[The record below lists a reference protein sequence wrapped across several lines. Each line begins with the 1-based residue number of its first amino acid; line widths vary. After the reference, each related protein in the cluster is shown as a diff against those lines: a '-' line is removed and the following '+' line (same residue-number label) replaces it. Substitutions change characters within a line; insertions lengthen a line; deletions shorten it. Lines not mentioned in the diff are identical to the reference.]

1 MAADADTFIHGLV
14 KGTEYDLVV
23 VGAGAAGMAAALY
36 AALEGARVLLVER
49 TPYLGGTSALSG
61 GTTWVPLSQ
70 YAEQG
75 EDSYDNVSAFLDR
88 AVGEHAPKA
97 MREAFLKAGPEAIST
112 LTANTDVAFRKCAFH
127 PDYMA
132 DLEGATRCGRALE
145 PIPFITR
152 HLGRKLKLLRP
163 PIPEFTVLGGM
174 MINREDIGHLLN
186 RFKSPK
192 SFLYTVKLVL
202 RYAYDRLVHRA
213 PARSVMGHA
222 LIARMFSS
230 ALKLGVDIS
239 VETEL
244 TEITPLGQGR
254 HRLRLKQGAT
264 AREVIVNGGVVLAS
278 GGFGRD
284 PLKRATLYPQGMPPY
299 SPTAPGHTGVAH
311 RLVET
316 LGAYYGDGEDQP
328 AFWAPCSIRR
338 RKDESL
344 AVFPHFVFD
353 RSKPGTVCVDQQG
366 KRFVNESLSYHE
378 FGKAMLSSG
387 GTANPAYI
395 ITDAAAIQKY
405 GLGLVRLGGDRLEP
419 YIRDGY
425 LIEANSIEALAQK
438 LGMKPENLQASIA
451 HMNAAAKSGMD
462 SQFHRGETVY
472 QRANGDPAHGPNPTL
487 GPIATPPFYAVELY
501 PADIGTAK
509 GFMADENAQLVTSNG
524 TPIEGIYAAGN
535 DLNSIMGGTYPGP
548 GITIG
553 PGIVFGYLAAR
564 HAVARSRNA
573 LVESERSAVA

>member
-1 MAADADTFIHGLV
+1 MAADAKKFIHGLEND
-14 KGTEYDLVV
+14 TQYDVLV

-36 AALEGARVLLVER
+36 AALDGARVLLVER

-75 EDSYDNVSAFLDR
+75 EDSYENVSAFLDR

-97 MREAFLKAGPEAIST
+97 MREAFLKAGPEAIRI
-112 LTANTDVAFRKCAFH
+112 LTANTDVAFRKCTFH

-145 PIPFITR
+145 PLPFVTR
-152 HLGRKLKLLRP
+152 HLGLQLKLMRP

-202 RYAYDRLVHRA
+202 RYAYDRLVHGA

-222 LIARMFSS
+222 LIARMLSS

-244 TEITPLGQGR
+244 TEITPMGQGR
-254 HRLRLKQGAT
+254 HRLRLKQGAIS
-264 AREVIVNGGVVLAS
+264 REVIVNGGVVLAS

-284 PLKRATLYPQGMPPY
+284 PLKRDALYPEGMPPY
-299 SPTAPGHTGVAH
+299 SPTAPGHTGAAH

-316 LGAYYGDGEDQP
+316 LGAFYGDAEDQP

-378 FGKAMLSSG
+378 FGKAMLNSG
-387 GTANPAYI
+387 GAANPAYI
-395 ITDAAAIQKY
+395 ITDAAAIQKF
-405 GLGLVRLGGDRLEP
+405 GLGLVRLGGDKLEP

-425 LIEANSIEALAQK
+425 LIEANSIDALAQK
-438 LGMKPENLQASIA
+438 LGMQPENLQASIA
-451 HMNAAAKSGMD
+451 HINAAAKSGVD
-462 SQFHRGETVY
+462 SQFHRGETIY
-472 QRANGDPAHGPNPTL
+472 QRANGDPEHGPNPTL
-487 GPIATPPFYAVELY
+487 GPIATAPFYAIELY

-509 GFMADENAQLVTSNG
+509 GFMADENAQLVTTDG
-524 TPIEGIYAAGN
+524 TQIAGIYAAGN

-564 HAVARSRNA
+564 HAVARSRLKFDA
-573 LVESERSAVA
+573 SEKSAMA